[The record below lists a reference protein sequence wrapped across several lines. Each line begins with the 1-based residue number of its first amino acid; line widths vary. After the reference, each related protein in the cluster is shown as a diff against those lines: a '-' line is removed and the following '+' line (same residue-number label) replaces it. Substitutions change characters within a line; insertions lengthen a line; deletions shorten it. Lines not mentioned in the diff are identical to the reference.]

1 MLSLLPFWALLF
13 FQTDPRLDQAL
24 SAVANAAAQLLES
37 APRFGA
43 QETLKQKV
51 MVTPRQGSAPE
62 AGNPERT
69 KDRQIL
75 SLYALCARS
84 PHAHSLQEIRV
95 ISEIDGKTVL
105 PKAKA
110 WAELTDAALVNV
122 DHRVELGPE
131 FERESLGDTAVD
143 FGQLL
148 LLFQK
153 SSLPKYTFAIVK
165 TEMIG
170 ADSALV
176 IFFAQQSGA
185 ASLHLN
191 EAGKRSQ
198 SRLQGQIWVRA
209 SDNLP
214 LRIELQAE
222 REQKKARIRDE
233 VRVDY
238 ERRQSVLLP
247 ASVSHRRYLDNG
259 LRAENIYE
267 YTDWLPLAAAA
278 NPK

>member
-84 PHAHSLQEIRV
+84 PHAHSLREIRV

-176 IFFAQQSGA
+176 ISFAQQSGA

-191 EAGKRSQ
+191 EAGRRSQ